1 MLPLLEE
8 RNLFRKEVRT
18 VETEA
23 EEVLF
28 TRLQIEISI
37 LFSINAKPENSLL
50 KTEKTVA
57 AVTATAKVRLI
68 LN

>member
-1 MLPLLEE
+1 M
-8 RNLFRKEVRT
+8 
-18 VETEA
+18 ETEA

-37 LFSINAKPENSLL
+37 PIDYRYTRKFLAKNGE
-50 KTEKTVA
+50 TVA